1 MTKMKAVH
9 HLYFR
14 GWDERGR
21 ARMGSYRDDST
32 TDAEYIL
39 DIQAINDIKRNQP
52 SEYHAYV
59 GPVAEDLT

>member
-1 MTKMKAVH
+1 MNIKKVE

-21 ARMGSYRDDST
+21 ARMGSCADNSSQ
-32 TDAEYIL
+32 DAEYIL
-39 DIQAINDIKRNQP
+39 DYQALSDLRRHSP

-59 GPVAEDLT
+59 GPTSEDLT